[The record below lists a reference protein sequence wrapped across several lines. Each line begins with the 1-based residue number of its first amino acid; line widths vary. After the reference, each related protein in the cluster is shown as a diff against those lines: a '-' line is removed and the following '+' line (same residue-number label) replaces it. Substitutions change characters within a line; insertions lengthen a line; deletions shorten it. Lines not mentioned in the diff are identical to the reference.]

1 MTGPL
6 LINRQMSSTAG
17 KSNVDK
23 KARRSLRRSSSAD
36 SRHSMDPIPDEKQ
49 YFVKPSET
57 RPRFS
62 TENDS
67 GTEDLS
73 QPAQQLAGSP
83 VQDHNDDAIFTEFGA
98 CEDEGYQGAELP
110 PPEEESRTALVQRI
124 LHDRKWIEG
133 NLFESDRTSLFL
145 VTLASCIPHDEKK
158 MFCPDTVVAFHA
170 EFARLLSLPIY
181 LEYPGCRF
189 RLFADGELEGDACCW
204 PGFAFVSLDN
214 AKAQFKCPACQRL
227 WTSMRARIAF
237 KISFPQEHGF
247 VVLKIFGQ
255 NCQGCGTPADA
266 LWYMGM
272 YSNVKRTLF
281 SH

>member
-17 KSNVDK
+17 QSNVDK

-49 YFVKPSET
+49 YSVKPSKT
-57 RPRFS
+57 RSRLS

-73 QPAQQLAGSP
+73 QPAQQLADSP
-83 VQDHNDDAIFTEFGA
+83 VQDHDDDALSTEFGA
-98 CEDEGYQGAELP
+98 CEDEGYQGAELLQS
-110 PPEEESRTALVQRI
+110 EEESRAALVQRI
-124 LHDRKWIEG
+124 RHDRKWTEA
-133 NLFESDRTSLFL
+133 NPFESHRTSLFL
-145 VTLASCIPHDEKK
+145 VTLAARIPHDEKK
-158 MFCPDTVVAFHA
+158 MFCPDTVSAFHA
-170 EFARLLSLPIY
+170 EFARLLGLPIY
-181 LEYPGCRF
+181 LENPQCRY
-189 RLFADGELEGDACCW
+189 RLFADGEIDGDACLW

-237 KISFPQEHGF
+237 KISFPQENGF
-247 VVLKIFGQ
+247 VVLKIFSQ

-266 LWYMGM
+266 LWYMG
-272 YSNVKRTLF
+272 T
-281 SH
+281 